1 MGSDLFGSFAEASCA
16 ALVIGATSQD
26 LVNAGWGA
34 LMYPLTI
41 SSFGIFV
48 CLACSFLATDIRP
61 VREEKDV
68 EKVRNEL
75 VGMAAV
81 HCFMQQAHQLLRA
94 FCAAI
99 GYCQLGMPSTRPAP
113 INALIVRCAPQVLK
127 IQLLSTSVGLTGAIF
142 VASFIFLPSSF
153 SLTRVGAPLGTHFEP
168 IIFNPVKAWGCV
180 SAGLWAGCLVGFITE
195 VLCMRFFVSNLRSR
209 SRRAIVDRPQPPS
222 TGALPLSA

>member
-180 SAGLWAGCLVGFITE
+180 CAGLWAGCLVGFITE